1 MSLKESH
8 YLLNYQINS
17 VVYVDYDEISLAPP
31 SYSLC
36 CKSCNSHCAFADSR
50 VALLSGSLPTPVS
63 GLCPLTAFALFALCS
78 CFHLGINL
86 LIPYF
91 SFSSVCA
98 WCMVQKSKVSVQ
110 FSSVTHSCP
119 TLCDPMNRS
128 TPGLPVH
135 YQFLEFTQTHVHW
148 VSDSIQPS
156 HPLLSPSPSQH
167 QILFQW
173 VNSLHEV
180 AKVLDFQP

>member
-17 VVYVDYDEISLAPP
+17 VVYVDYDEISLVPP

-86 LIPYF
+86 LVPYF

-98 WCMVQKSKVSVQ
+98 CMHSIKV
-110 FSSVTHSCP
+110 
-119 TLCDPMNRS
+119 
-128 TPGLPVH
+128 
-135 YQFLEFTQTHVHW
+135 
-148 VSDSIQPS
+148 
-156 HPLLSPSPSQH
+156 
-167 QILFQW
+167 
-173 VNSLHEV
+173 
-180 AKVLDFQP
+180 

>member
-50 VALLSGSLPTPVS
+50 VALLSGSFPTPVS
-63 GLCPLTAFALFALCS
+63 GLCPLMAFALFALCS

-98 WCMVQKSKVSVQ
+98 
-110 FSSVTHSCP
+110 
-119 TLCDPMNRS
+119 
-128 TPGLPVH
+128 
-135 YQFLEFTQTHVHW
+135 
-148 VSDSIQPS
+148 
-156 HPLLSPSPSQH
+156 
-167 QILFQW
+167 
-173 VNSLHEV
+173 
-180 AKVLDFQP
+180 